1 MFDNDQMKDT
11 PVMKG
16 SSQGCP
22 RLRDSCKKA
31 KGLDPIWNFMDYS
44 DDACMHVVQ
53 SKKKVQLGRPGNI
66 AQMGVLSNS
75 LALLAPPH
83 SHPMW
88 ATSGWVSAKQA
99 TPPHQPRTA
108 DCSPDLL

>member
-53 SKKKVQLGRPGNI
+53 SKKKSSWEGRG
-66 AQMGVLSNS
+66 
-75 LALLAPPH
+75 
-83 SHPMW
+83 
-88 ATSGWVSAKQA
+88 TS
-99 TPPHQPRTA
+99 PRWG
-108 DCSPDLL
+108 CFRIPWLC

>member
-1 MFDNDQMKDT
+1 VFDNDQMKDT

-22 RLRDSCKKA
+22 RLRDSCKTA

-53 SKKKVQLGRPGNI
+53 SKKKSPVGKAGEHRPDGGAFEFLGSASPAALTPHVGHQWVGECEAGN
-66 AQMGVLSNS
+66 
-75 LALLAPPH
+75 P
-83 SHPMW
+83 
-88 ATSGWVSAKQA
+88 
-99 TPPHQPRTA
+99 TPPAAH
-108 DCSPDLL
+108 C